1 MNSSPTPNEFNNI
14 PNLGKQ
20 PASADPGLQRFA
32 LRLKTNLG
40 RDTLIQKELDQL
52 RIKLQS
58 DRVVL
63 YYFYYQWKG
72 QVTFESLS
80 NITLSIYGSTGAD
93 ECFNQNYA
101 QSYQQGRIKAI
112 ADIETEPIHP
122 CHQGF
127 LRRLK
132 IRANLV
138 VPVIVVNELW
148 GLLIAHHCQR
158 PHVWNPSE
166 VDLMKATAETLSTAP
181 EILNF
186 NVKM

>member
-1 MNSSPTPNEFNNI
+1 MNSSPNPNEFNNT
-14 PNLGKQ
+14 PNFENQL
-20 PASADPGLQRFA
+20 PSADPGLQRFA

-40 RDTLIQKELDQL
+40 RDTLIQKELDKL
-52 RIKLQS
+52 RTQLQS

-80 NITLSIYGSTGAD
+80 NMTLSVYGSTGAD
-93 ECFNQNYA
+93 ECFDQNYA
-101 QSYQQGRIKAI
+101 QSYQAGRIGAI

-122 CHQGF
+122 CHKAF
-127 LRRLK
+127 LSSLK

-138 VPVIVVNELW
+138 VPVIVFNELW

-158 PHVWNPSE
+158 PHTWTASE
-166 VDLMKATAETLSTAP
+166 IERMKATAETLSTAP
-181 EILNF
+181 EIMDL
-186 NVKM
+186 KQSP